1 MQAALA
7 NLGVGPMPA
16 NSSQADTLESEVNDY
31 LADSTGFAN
40 IIGFWEVRR
49 NGRFC

>member
-1 MQAALA
+1 ME

-16 NSSQADTLESEVNDY
+16 NFSQADTLDSEVDNY
-31 LADSTGFAN
+31 LADSTGYAN
-40 IIGFWEVRR
+40 IIEFWEVRR

>member
-1 MQAALA
+1 MRAALA

-16 NSSQADTLESEVNDY
+16 NLSQADTLESEVDNY
-31 LADSTGFAN
+31 LANPTGFAN
-40 IIGFWEVRR
+40 IIEFWEVHR